1 MENDDAFLRLLSQ
14 NNTKLN
20 NRGWGLLD
28 TGIISAFISAV
39 GAIGVAYVG
48 MHQRKEKT
56 VNDKREAM
64 KSEGALIQMEMTQAG
79 LKLSKVTAKAVM
91 EQKLNGD
98 VEEAWAWVKRVEVKY
113 ADYMRRM
120 AQTV

>member
-1 MENDDAFLRLLSQ
+1 MDA
-14 NNTKLN
+14 
-20 NRGWGLLD
+20 
-28 TGIISAFISAV
+28 GIVSTVVSSI

-56 VNDKREAM
+56 VNDKREAL

-91 EQKLNGD
+91 EQRLNGD
-98 VEEAWAWVKRVEVKY
+98 VEEAWEWVKRVEIKY
-113 ADYMRRM
+113 ADYVRRM
-120 AQTV
+120 AQAV

>member
-1 MENDDAFLRLLSQ
+1 M
-14 NNTKLN
+14 
-20 NRGWGLLD
+20 LD
-28 TGIISAFISAV
+28 TGIISAVISAL

-48 MHQRKEKT
+48 MHQRREKT

-98 VEEAWAWVKRVEVKY
+98 VEEAWEWVKRVEVKY